1 MASGQAERPAAVP
14 DVVAPPPLHPRFPLA
29 DGARGLAVP
38 AVMIVHAW
46 LFTGGF
52 GGFTES
58 LPNRAVVRLD
68 TAVAIFFF
76 LSAFL
81 LYRPMIAHRNGGPPS
96 PKVGDYARRR
106 FLRIYPAYWVALTCL
121 AVFPGL
127 VGVFSGKWLSFYS
140 LFFFLDPANS
150 SKVCIGD
157 PGFRCG
163 LPQSWTLTVE
173 MTFYIVLPL
182 YAFFTGRLARGR
194 GVRSWMRLE
203 LSLLVTLMAVSLIL
217 GGIPSLSHYS
227 WFRFSFLSHFVW
239 LGLGLAAAVVSVGCA
254 NRREMLPS
262 RLRYLAERPGICWS
276 LALAVWLITVF
287 AFYPAP
293 FPVAPFTVAEHIGLE
308 FAQGLVAMFLLMPV
322 AFGSPNRGV
331 AARTLGHPV
340 VVWAGLISY
349 GLYLWSVTITVD
361 LGVGGAEAGFW
372 PVLILSTLITLPF
385 AAASYYLIE
394 RPLMR
399 FKYRSPREVLREKG
413 WLRAQA

>member
-1 MASGQAERPAAVP
+1 MASTAEKRATP
-14 DVVAPPPLHPRFPLA
+14 DVLAPPPLHPRFPLA
-29 DGARGLAVP
+29 DGARGVAVP

-68 TAVAIFFF
+68 TAVAVFFF

-81 LYRPMIAHRNGGPPS
+81 LYRPMIAHRAGGPAA

-106 FLRIYPAYWVALTCL
+106 FLRIYPAYWLALTAL
-121 AVFPGL
+121 AIFPGL
-127 VGVFSGKWLSFYS
+127 VGVFSDQWWSFYS

-150 SKVCIGD
+150 SQPCIGD

-182 YAFFTGRLARGR
+182 YAMLTARLFRDRDVGSW
-194 GVRSWMRLE
+194 VRWEVGM
-203 LSLLVTLMAVSLIL
+203 LVVLMAISLVL
-217 GGIPSLSHYS
+217 GALPEMRDHA
-227 WFRFSFLSHFVW
+227 WFRFSFLSHFFW
-239 LGLGLAAAVVSVGCA
+239 LGLGLAAAVISAGYRNQRGA
-254 NRREMLPS
+254 LPS
-262 RLRYLAERPGICWS
+262 PLRYLAERQGLCWG
-276 LALAVWLITVF
+276 LAFAIYLFTVF
-287 AFYPAP
+287 VFYPAP
-293 FPVAPFTVAEHIGLE
+293 FPVAPFSEAERMGLD
-308 FAQGLVAMFLLMPV
+308 FLQGLLAVLLLIPA
-322 AFGSPNRGV
+322 AFGDPNRGV
-331 AARTLGHPV
+331 AARVFGHPA
-340 VVWAGLISY
+340 VVWTGLISY

-385 AAASYYLIE
+385 AIASYYLLE

-399 FKYRSPREVLREKG
+399 FKYRPLRE
-413 WLRAQA
+413 LIRRQR

>member
-1 MASGQAERPAAVP
+1 MASTAQKRAAPP
-14 DVVAPPPLHPRFPLA
+14 DVLAPPPLHPRFPLA
-29 DGARGLAVP
+29 DGARGVAVP

-68 TAVAIFFF
+68 TAVAVFFF

-81 LYRPMIAHRNGGPPS
+81 LYRPMIAHRAGGAAA

-106 FLRIYPAYWVALTCL
+106 FLRIYPAYWLALTAL
-121 AVFPGL
+121 AIFPGL
-127 VGVFSGKWLSFYS
+127 VGVFSDQWWSFYS

-150 SKVCIGD
+150 SQPCIGD

-173 MTFYIVLPL
+173 MTFYIVLPF
-182 YAFFTGRLARGR
+182 YAMLTARLFRGR
-194 GVRSWMRLE
+194 DVGSWVRWEVGMLA
-203 LSLLVTLMAVSLIL
+203 VLMAISLVL
-217 GGIPSLSHYS
+217 GALPEMRDLA
-227 WFRFSFLSHFVW
+227 WFRFSFLSHFFW
-239 LGLGLAAAVVSVGCA
+239 LGLGLAAAVISAGHRNQRA
-254 NRREMLPS
+254 ALPS
-262 RLRYLAERPGICWS
+262 PLRYLSERQGLCWG
-276 LALAVWLITVF
+276 LAFAIYLFTVF

-293 FPVAPFTVAEHIGLE
+293 FPVAPFSEVERMGLD
-308 FAQGLVAMFLLMPV
+308 FSQGLLAVLLLIPA
-322 AFGSPNRGV
+322 AFGDPNRGV
-331 AARTLGHPV
+331 AARVFGHPA
-340 VVWAGLISY
+340 VVWMGLISY

-385 AAASYYLIE
+385 AIASYYLLE

-399 FKYRSPREVLREKG
+399 FKYKPLRE
-413 WLRAQA
+413 LFRRQA